1 MPRRGC
7 PNAGTV
13 LQTGMAVDAM
23 PPRKLTLGQQL
34 RGYPVYSPTWTQ
46 RGFASESGPN
56 PSAPSSSSSQ
66 STSSA
71 SNISIYTQKGKKA
84 ASKALHKSAET
95 LRWLARRFAV
105 LCAAFARNPLIVVEW
120 YEDIRD
126 AINHFLKWVY
136 TGFKL
141 FGADVRTSFYLTKRV
156 IKGYP
161 LSVKERRLLVR
172 TTSDCLKLIPFSFF
186 LVVPFAELALPFFL
200 RLFPNMLPSTF
211 FEQKY
216 DNATL
221 ARKLKAKQEMADF
234 WQQVVAQRTQEL
246 YESDEYADKAEELQ
260 AFQEKLSEGKE
271 FPTLKEILRF
281 ASVFKSEMHL
291 ENMSTQQLHAL
302 SQMLGLPTS
311 RTFWQG
317 HVEVQLRHHIT
328 NLRREDR
335 DLFWEGIDGL
345 KAQELIDVC
354 RRRAIRFHGVTE
366 DEMRESLNR
375 WLRLSATH
383 RQIPTSML
391 LWIQSFYLRD
401 TTDPE
406 ADSTEDLKL
415 KMQEKEIIEKPE
427 DAFLSWAER
436 QKDAVEKMQQKL
448 EELQREIIEV
458 MDQHQDKLQEQEKS
472 SLQDAQ
478 PMPALTDA
486 AALTEACSNC
496 GHFPLLPD
504 SVYCRKCGH
513 RRNQDEYDDDP
524 QGDKRR
530 MLHIL
535 RKVEEDL
542 NLYRQVVQKQ
552 RGLLDHQLRFL
563 LAMRDTTPTNYK
575 DADVILLDQ
584 RVRLLEMINSFQE
597 NAEEIDNLFN
607 VPAVSEENEAPFSSS
622 LWADS
627 PGGETPGGQGMPN
640 DSVDRIDTSLPGLP
654 GSSEKR
660 ERPL

>member
-1 MPRRGC
+1 MESQSQDLVSLTELEVLVEKLDATKNGTVDYTLFVAALIPVDAAKGKDFSQSVLVLVHTQLFQVAALWSMLRHAKQAGRHGVLCRRLTMPRSRC
-7 PNAGTV
+7 PDAGTV

-34 RGYPVYSPTWTQ
+34 RGYPIYPPTWTQ

-66 STSSA
+66 STSST
-71 SNISIYTQKGKKA
+71 SIISIYTQKGKKA
-84 ASKALHKSAET
+84 VSKALHKTAET

-105 LCAAFARNPLIVVEW
+105 LCGAFARNPLIIVEW
-120 YEDIRD
+120 YEDRGPHADIRD

-141 FGADVRTSFYLTKRV
+141 FGADVRTSFYLTKREQREQQEAN
-156 IKGYP
+156 ISFNP
-161 LSVKERRLLVR
+161 FLLLPRGALRGTR
-172 TTSDCLKLIPFSFF
+172 TSIL
-186 LVVPFAELALPFFL
+186 LAAISEHAAINFL
-200 RLFPNMLPSTF
+200 RPFVRNEQMSRLVHPESCMTVQ
-211 FEQKY
+211 EQKY

-328 NLRREDR
+328 NLRREDS

-366 DEMRESLNR
+366 DEMRDSLNR

-406 ADSTEDLKL
+406 TDSTEDLKL
-415 KMQEKEIIEKPE
+415 KIEEKEIIEKPE

-436 QKDAVEKMQQKL
+436 QKDRPLKL
-448 EELQREIIEV
+448 PL
-458 MDQHQDKLQEQEKS
+458 S
-472 SLQDAQ
+472 GSLA
-478 PMPALTDA
+478 
-486 AALTEACSNC
+486 S
-496 GHFPLLPD
+496 
-504 SVYCRKCGH
+504 
-513 RRNQDEYDDDP
+513 
-524 QGDKRR
+524 
-530 MLHIL
+530 
-535 RKVEEDL
+535 
-542 NLYRQVVQKQ
+542 
-552 RGLLDHQLRFL
+552 
-563 LAMRDTTPTNYK
+563 
-575 DADVILLDQ
+575 
-584 RVRLLEMINSFQE
+584 RVRWCCAS
-597 NAEEIDNLFN
+597 
-607 VPAVSEENEAPFSSS
+607 
-622 LWADS
+622 
-627 PGGETPGGQGMPN
+627 
-640 DSVDRIDTSLPGLP
+640 
-654 GSSEKR
+654 
-660 ERPL
+660 